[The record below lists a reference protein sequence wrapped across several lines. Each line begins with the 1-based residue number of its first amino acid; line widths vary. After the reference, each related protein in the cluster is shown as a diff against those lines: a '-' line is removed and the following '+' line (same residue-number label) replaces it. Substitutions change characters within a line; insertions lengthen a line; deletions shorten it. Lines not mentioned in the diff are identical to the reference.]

1 MQKLSMTAALEK
13 VNAAYGKPIRQSS
26 TSYVAYVPYD
36 ITNDRSPS
44 TEIRHDSYWKILCSL
59 RYRKAIDALELMGLA
74 AGFSDHD
81 AEQLAWSGGMTVRE
95 IVKKLAAERK

>member
-1 MQKLSMTAALEK
+1 MSKLSMTAALAT

-81 AEQLAWSGGMTVRE
+81 EQLAWSGGMTVRE